1 MNTEENRYKEEELI
15 KIAKFRTSQLIMS
28 VTIIHRD
35 NFDQLFQYTSPM
47 KQVNQAI
54 LGAAIDQAKKID
66 IYYGELK
73 FFTQGEYTAIISEGN
88 YSRAIIILFVSRMD
102 PFLQKYLPAIL
113 KEFLD
118 EYENKYFKI
127 LKSWRDKQDYK
138 ALQGAD
144 ELLDKV
150 TSMKLNLPHQ
160 AKYQGYT
167 PDSLTERTVFDAA
180 DQITRKLGYFY
191 LGNLIFL
198 TKQFVIN
205 KELEKQRYGDF
216 GKVDK
221 KKEKKKKKDR
231 DDAEVVELDN
241 PTNIQ
246 FPPDEDFYIAMFNLK
261 HRGLLQPI
269 NINELDSFSKIPYKR
284 APPKAPPKPAQ
295 KPAPQAPAQPA
306 AKTPPEGFACPKC
319 GNKNAPGSMFCDE
332 CGEKLSAPQA
342 TTQPAAATKPGGGL
356 PQRKAVICRKCMND
370 NPPGSTKC
378 LECGAPL
385 EAEAIAATAETGMAC
400 PSCGSKNAPGS
411 VFCDE
416 CGVKLL

>member
-1 MNTEENRYKEEELI
+1 MELSRYSEEELI

-35 NFDQLFQYTSPM
+35 TFDQLFQYTSPM
-47 KQVNQAI
+47 RQVNKEI
-54 LGAAIDQAKKID
+54 LTAALEQAKHLD
-66 IYYGELK
+66 IYYGEMK
-73 FFTQGEYTAIISEGN
+73 FFTQGEFTAIISEGN
-88 YSRAIIILFVSRMD
+88 YCRTIIILFIGRLD
-102 PFLQKYLPAIL
+102 AFIQKYLPAIL

-118 EYENKYFKI
+118 EYENKYFKV
-127 LKSWRDKQDYK
+127 LKPWKDKPDYK
-138 ALQGAD
+138 AIQGAD

-205 KELEKQRYGDF
+205 KEQDKQRYDDF
-216 GKVDK
+216 GKAGK
-221 KKEKKKKKDR
+221 KKEKEDKKKKKKDR
-231 DDAEVVELDN
+231 DEAEVVELDN

-261 HRGLLQPI
+261 NRGLLQPI

-284 APPKAPPKPAQ
+284 APPKTTVKPAQ
-295 KPAPQAPAQPA
+295 KPAAQAPAQPKPQTSIEGAPAPA
-306 AKTPPEGFACPKC
+306 AKA
-319 GNKNAPGSMFCDE
+319 S
-332 CGEKLSAPQA
+332 
-342 TTQPAAATKPGGGL
+342 GGL

-378 LECGAPL
+378 SECGAPL
-385 EAEAIAATAETGMAC
+385 EADAMAAASDVGVEC
-400 PSCGSKNAPGS
+400 PNCHSKNAAGS

>member
-1 MNTEENRYKEEELI
+1 MELSRYSEEELT
-15 KIAKFRTSQLIMS
+15 KIAKFRISQLIMS

-47 KQVNQAI
+47 RQVNKAI
-54 LGAAIDQAKKID
+54 LEAAVDQAKKLD
-66 IYYGELK
+66 IYYGEMK
-73 FFTQGEYTAIISEGN
+73 FFVQGEFTAIISEGN
-88 YSRAIIILFVSRMD
+88 YCRAIIILFVGRLD
-102 PFLQKYLPAIL
+102 PFIQKYLPAVF
-113 KEFLD
+113 KEFID
-118 EYENKYFKI
+118 EYENKYFKV
-127 LKSWRDKQDYK
+127 LKPWKDKPDYK
-138 ALQGAD
+138 AIQGAD

-191 LGNLIFL
+191 LGSLIFL

-205 KELEKQRYGDF
+205 KELEKQRYDDF
-216 GKVDK
+216 GKAGK
-221 KKEKKKKKDR
+221 KKEEKKKKQDR
-231 DDAEVVELDN
+231 AEVAVVALDN

-246 FPPDEDFYIAMFNLK
+246 FPPDEEFYIAMFNLK

-295 KPAPQAPAQPA
+295 KPAPGAPPQPA
-306 AKTPPEGFACPKC
+306 AKAPSGAVLCPECQA
-319 GNKNAPGSMFCDE
+319 KNPPGSGFCQE
-332 CGEKLSAPQA
+332 CGEKFSAPQT
-342 TTQPAAATKPGGGL
+342 TTQPEATAKSGEGL
-356 PQRKAVICRKCMND
+356 PQRKAIICRKCMND

-378 LECGAPL
+378 SECGAPL

-400 PSCGSKNAPGS
+400 PNCGSKNAPGS